1 MTWTQYT
8 DYLNGLLIL
17 ENYSRLPENQNTDLL
32 WEHKSYSLRIDSTN
46 DFNLTSAEVVSEY
59 NVTLEVVYLNIDNT
73 QYDLNMDSINDL
85 LDLLKDTTGFANFTE
100 VSNGELDDRYIN
112 SVIKYKLILSY

>member
-17 ENYSRLPENQNTDLL
+17 ENYSRLPENQNTDIL

-46 DFNLTSAEVVSEY
+46 DFNLTSAEVVREY
-59 NVTLEVVYLNIDNT
+59 DVTLEVVYLNIDNT
-73 QYDLNMDSINDL
+73 QYDLNMDSINTL
-85 LDLLKDTTGFANFTE
+85 LNLLKNTTGFANFTE